1 MNVSKI
7 ECKSQVFKRN
17 ENIGDNEFAILLK
30 HIVLRYV
37 VSRLYILME
46 VSLYQTL
53 LFLKITIMLGHSN

>member
-46 VSLYQTL
+46 VFMTL
-53 LFLKITIMLGHSN
+53 IDEKNMVNLSIR

>member
-7 ECKSQVFKRN
+7 ECKSQVFKWN
-17 ENIGDNEFAILLK
+17 ENIGDNEFAMLLK

-46 VSLYQTL
+46 VFMTL
-53 LFLKITIMLGHSN
+53 IDEKNMVNLSIR